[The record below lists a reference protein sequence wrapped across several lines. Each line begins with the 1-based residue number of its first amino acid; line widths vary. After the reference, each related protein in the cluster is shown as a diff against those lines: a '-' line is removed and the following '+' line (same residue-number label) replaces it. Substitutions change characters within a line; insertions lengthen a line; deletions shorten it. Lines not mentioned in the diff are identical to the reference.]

1 MGVYLNPSSEP
12 YRAVSKSPYFVD
24 KTKML
29 EKINS
34 FLNAFERDLCVSHP
48 KGFGKT
54 TDAQMLAA
62 YYGCGENTGDLFQNL
77 DIAASRGYEMHRNQ
91 YHVIY
96 LDMLAL
102 CNRLEKLQK
111 SQTQN
116 PPAEGEQDFRKW
128 DVVDFL
134 CAQVT
139 AELKEA
145 FPTANIRE
153 VPFAETFLQIHRSQ
167 EDQPKFIFIVDDWD
181 ILFRRYL
188 EDKNLL
194 KHYVELL
201 LALYEGPSRCC
212 ISLVYLTGIFPVKG
226 SGVQA
231 ELVGFHEHSM
241 MSLGYL
247 PDYAGISDAAVQ
259 RLCRKYG
266 ADPDYMKQWYG
277 GYSYIGHDDRYSP
290 QAICQAFSEKLLTS
304 RFSDKEAEQEL
315 RTWLDSG
322 MVGLRDALNE
332 LLDGGTLEVV
342 TIEIVPHWG
351 AKDFFIAT
359 NTDEALTIL
368 IHRGYLTCYCD
379 GHSQNT
385 TVFIP
390 NLDVRESLR
399 AAIGDR

>member
-29 EKINS
+29 EETNS
-34 FLNAFERDLCVSHP
+34 FLDSSDRYLCVCRP

-62 YYGCGENTGDLFQNL
+62 YYGRGENTKDLFQNL
-77 DIAASRGYEMHRNQ
+77 AIAASRGSKRYRNQ

-102 CNRLEKLQK
+102 CNRLEELQK

-139 AELKEA
+139 DELEAA
-145 FPTANIRE
+145 FPTADLRK
-153 VPFAETFLQIHRSQ
+153 VPFAEAFLQVHRSQ
-167 EDQPKFIFIVDDWD
+167 KRQPKFIFIVDDWD
-181 ILFRRYL
+181 ILFRRHL
-188 EDKNLL
+188 EDKKLL
-194 KHYVELL
+194 KHYVDFLL
-201 LALYEGPSRCC
+201 DLYQGPSWDC
-212 ISLVYLTGIFPVKG
+212 ISLVFLTGIFPVKG
-226 SGVQA
+226 SGIQ
-231 ELVGFHEHSM
+231 EDLTCFEEHSM

-247 PDYAGISDAAVQ
+247 PMYAGISDEAVQ
-259 RLCRKYG
+259 GLCRKYG
-266 ADPDYMKQWYG
+266 ADPDYVKQWYG

-304 RFSDKEAEQEL
+304 RFSDKEAEQDL

-379 GHSQNT
+379 GHSLNT